1 MDGLL
6 LCIGAMSERQG
17 ESRRGD
23 GGGGDGGG
31 GGMEEG
37 EMEEEGW
44 RVMQVTMA
52 HNETQ
57 STLIVLEMNA
67 PSLLSIAQ

>member
-23 GGGGDGGG
+23 EGGGMEEGE
-31 GGMEEG
+31 MEEG

>member
-6 LCIGAMSERQG
+6 LCIGAVSERQ
-17 ESRRGD
+17 GD

-44 RVMQVTMA
+44 RVTMA
-52 HNETQ
+52 TMVHNETQ

-67 PSLLSIAQ
+67 PSLLSITQ

>member
-1 MDGLL
+1 
-6 LCIGAMSERQG
+6 
-17 ESRRGD
+17 
-23 GGGGDGGG
+23 
-31 GGMEEG
+31 MEEG

-44 RVMQVTMA
+44 RVTMV

-67 PSLLSIAQ
+67 PSLLSIVQ

>member
-1 MDGLL
+1 MRD
-6 LCIGAMSERQG
+6 
-17 ESRRGD
+17 RGRV
-23 GGGGDGGG
+23 G
-31 GGMEEG
+31 G